1 MKISNSMER
10 YIKCQLMEGIKDV
23 SPRDE
28 DMISFTLNLLISL
41 RRLGGQEI
49 TYQIYLFFLKIM
61 ACLAVNCYFVKKKI
75 NLF

>member
-1 MKISNSMER
+1 
-10 YIKCQLMEGIKDV
+10 MEGIKDV

-28 DMISFTLNLLISL
+28 DMMSFTLNLLISL

-49 TYQIYLFFLKIM
+49 TYQIYLIFFKIM
-61 ACLAVNCYFVKKKI
+61 ACLAINCYFAKKKF